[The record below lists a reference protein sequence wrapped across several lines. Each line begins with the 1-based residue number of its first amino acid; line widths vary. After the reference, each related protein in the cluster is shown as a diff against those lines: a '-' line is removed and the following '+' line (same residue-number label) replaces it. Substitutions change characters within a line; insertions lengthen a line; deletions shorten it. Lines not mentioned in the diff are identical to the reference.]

1 METLFRKHRILISQ
15 VSMTIVRQMMHTV
28 KWERQLVSIR
38 GSRGVGKTTLMRQYI
53 RQKYGINAGEALY
66 LVMDSMY
73 FTNHTLLEVAERF
86 HLVGGK
92 HLFLDEVHKY
102 PTESKEVK
110 EIIDLWPDL
119 RITFTGSS
127 LLQILNA
134 DAVLA
139 LSEYIKP
146 VKNMDNAP
154 IILLHI
160 KYIYQNL
167 DVLDVLLEEICR
179 LKNYKTI
186 LVSDN
191 RGSYYSHPQYDIVL
205 ERFNKKKINYE
216 IIAYPGVENLID
228 LINKSTFVITTKLH
242 VGITAAALNKRVF
255 SIYKHPKT
263 KRFHRQ
269 IGNIYCIPLS
279 GDGKNYQELFG
290 FFFES
295 STFSLSE
302 ELKQRALQN
311 RRYLVS
317 FLKSIKNKGRII

>member
-1 METLFRKHRILISQ
+1 M
-15 VSMTIVRQMMHTV
+15 
-28 KWERQLVSIR
+28 
-38 GSRGVGKTTLMRQYI
+38 
-53 RQKYGINAGEALY
+53 
-66 LVMDSMY
+66 
-73 FTNHTLLEVAERF
+73 
-86 HLVGGK
+86 
-92 HLFLDEVHKY
+92 
-102 PTESKEVK
+102 K